1 MLLVNFMRQTVT
13 KSCLRTVKPLHFAKF
28 EKLYP
33 VIFLVKYI
41 KFFIINVGLQ
51 ILLTQLLP
59 LLLFGTNWRLSKN
72 KKNTAYS
79 AVLIF
84 NWWPRQDSNLR
95 PFDS

>member
-1 MLLVNFMRQTVT
+1 MLLVNFMRQTAT

-33 VIFLVKYI
+33 VIFLVKYT

-59 LLLFGTNWRLSKN
+59 LLLFGTNWRLSKI
-72 KKNTAYS
+72 KKHR
-79 AVLIF
+79 IF
-84 NWWPRQDSNLR
+84 CGAD
-95 PFDS
+95 F

>member
-1 MLLVNFMRQTVT
+1 MSLVNFMRQTVT

-51 ILLTQLLP
+51 IL
-59 LLLFGTNWRLSKN
+59 
-72 KKNTAYS
+72 
-79 AVLIF
+79 
-84 NWWPRQDSNLR
+84 
-95 PFDS
+95 

>member
-1 MLLVNFMRQTVT
+1 MSLVNFMRQTVT

-59 LLLFGTNWRLSKN
+59 LLLFGTNWRLSKI
-72 KKNTAYS
+72 KNDL
-79 AVLIF
+79 LIRSQTLY
-84 NWWPRQDSNLR
+84 PTELR
-95 PFDS
+95 SHICHRSRC

>member
-1 MLLVNFMRQTVT
+1 MLLVNFMRQTAT

-33 VIFLVKYI
+33 VIFLVKYA

-59 LLLFGTNWRLSKN
+59 SLRFL
-72 KKNTAYS
+72 AYQ
-79 AVLIF
+79 LIAKRAAIY
-84 NWWPRQDSNLR
+84 NINIANETDI
-95 PFDS
+95 

>member
-1 MLLVNFMRQTVT
+1 MSLVNFMRQTVT

-51 ILLTQLLP
+51 ISLTQNYCLRCYFALI
-59 LLLFGTNWRLSKN
+59 GGSVKI
-72 KKNTAYS
+72 KNTAYS

>member
-1 MLLVNFMRQTVT
+1 MLLVNFMRQTAT

-28 EKLYP
+28 EKLYS
-33 VIFLVKYI
+33 VIFLVKYA
-41 KFFIINVGLQ
+41 KFFIINAGLQ

-59 LLLFGTNWRLSKN
+59 LLLFGTNWRLIKI
-72 KKNTAYS
+72 KNTAYS